1 MPPDTLYNR
10 DVYLRIG
17 DSATPDALVVRPPGL
32 VVNNDNL
39 WGNCPLMSYLLDPT
53 FATLYDEPFN
63 TYDATNDW
71 TLTQVTAGTAVI
83 STTVPGALLLDAG
96 DSTAHHGAQI
106 QRLKAAFLPAANK
119 SLWFEVKALAGT
131 ALTGEFFLGLAASDT
146 TIIASGAQSTNN
158 RIGWTGVAGDG
169 VMQFDVDKA
178 GVGSLTTGVTLSI
191 TVAHTLGFYYDGAAD
206 TVQQY
211 IDGVAVGS
219 AIATT
224 YIPKLVVYP
233 SFVCQSSG
241 TSEPTLTISALRVF
255 QLR

>member
-1 MPPDTLYNR
+1 MTVVADNNVQQNVFLQQGGNR
-10 DVYLRIG
+10 LVLRPSG
-17 DSATPDALVVRPPGL
+17 LLVCEDL
-32 VVNNDNL
+32 L
-39 WGNCPLMSYLLDPT
+39 WGNCPLVNALLDPT
-53 FATLYDEPFN
+53 FAVHYDEPFV

-71 TLTQVTAGTAVI
+71 TLTQATAGTAAI
-83 STTVPGALLLDAG
+83 STTVPGALTLNSG
-96 DSTAHHGAQI
+96 DTTAHHGTQI
-106 QRLKAAFLPAANK
+106 QRLKAAFVPAANK
-119 SLWFEVKALAGT
+119 SIWFEVTALVS

-146 TIIASGAQSTNN
+146 TIIGSGAMTTNN

-169 VMQFDVDKA
+169 VMQFDADKA
-178 GVGSLTTGVTLSI
+178 GTGSQTTGVTLS
-191 TVAHTLGFYYDGAAD
+191 TSTSHTLGFYYDGAAD

-233 SFVCQSSG
+233 SFVCQNQS
-241 TSEPTLTISALRVF
+241 TDQATLTISALRVF